1 MHTYIHILLYTCAYV
16 CKVSVVILISLKFL
30 RTDNIIFFDSA
41 VSIIKITPQNKI
53 AFFIYITKYYR
64 MPIKFTIKAIN
75 ED

>member
-16 CKVSVVILISLKFL
+16 CKVPVVILISLKFL

-53 AFFIYITKYYR
+53 AFFISLI
-64 MPIKFTIKAIN
+64 IHN
-75 ED
+75 EILQDAHQVHH